1 MKKVVTADKIEDKK
15 ITNKEAIEDLKKN
28 IPIYR
33 ENMEKFQTLLTK
45 AIGALEVLE
54 QIED

>member
-1 MKKVVTADKIEDKK
+1 MKKTVAADKVEDKK

-45 AIGALEVLE
+45 AVGALEVLE

>member
-1 MKKVVTADKIEDKK
+1 MKETKKVEDKK

>member
-15 ITNKEAIEDLKKN
+15 ITNKEAIEDLKKS
-28 IPIYR
+28 IPVYR
-33 ENMEKFQTLLTK
+33 ENIEKFQTLLTK

>member
-1 MKKVVTADKIEDKK
+1 MKKTVVADKVEDKK

>member
-15 ITNKEAIEDLKKN
+15 ITNKEAIEDLKKS
-28 IPIYR
+28 IPVYR
-33 ENMEKFQTLLTK
+33 ENIEKFQTLLTK
-45 AIGALEVLE
+45 AIGAIEVLE